1 MVAMIAPRP
10 SPEIEMYWDV
20 IVWRVMGVVLVA
32 SADVWLAMRWFQDK
46 NIPHRHGGGLFR
58 NRWRVGLGRS
68 SEGAF
73 SDRMLAPSRMAI
85 LGRLLWQQGRQSL
98 SLLLAVSAVLILMAS
113 FPAGQ
118 LFVESWGL
126 PGSYEIFGTPLL
138 MLSLVG
144 ISLLGLCVF
153 AADQRRRSYRFLA
166 DRGVP
171 PGSIWLSR
179 LLVVLIPFVL
189 LLAVFLLS
197 IRGVAPRR
205 WSFESN
211 EIIYYYSIALKFV
224 FGAAVL
230 GLTAGQLCSMFFR
243 SSILAGLF
251 GVLLNILLVGWWGL
265 MMFWQVPWIWSA
277 LPLPLAFLL
286 ATRLRTANWLLERNT
301 LRAWLLPALI
311 LLLPTV
317 ALVTAVPLYRIHQIP
332 DVWPGF
338 DFKKFEGPLTQQ
350 ERATLDL
357 YRNGI
362 LQLNFIEHPSSKTG
376 TPEFEKAAAS
386 LRQEGVAMIVKASS
400 QELIHP
406 ILGES
411 PLDQAAYLL
420 LINAKR
426 TQEAGDLD
434 SALKQYLAVIRICDQ
449 MRRCD
454 IKGCYS
460 ADDYEMQTY
469 SSLARWAARPG
480 QTPTRILDAEHEV
493 RRSMF
498 QDTSRGPVEL
508 EYGIMRRILNGD
520 LAALSATHVS
530 EKRPLSTLTLL
541 WMRLPWERARA
552 LRLLNFQTYCEL
564 HDPSAAMPV
573 QSTLAPLRNA
583 ELLYTLWEQ
592 TGLPWVIR
600 DLELWWCDWRYPST
614 SPDRAKALETKRRA
628 TYILLALEAWKLEH
642 GSLPKKLD
650 ALVGPYFDR
659 LPEDPFS
666 GEPFRYFPD
675 GLPVSLRWS
684 QLSGGWTTE
693 EYRGELPANTPFL
706 WSIGERVSLTHST
719 AHSIEQQRNVLDEYQ
734 IWLPWPH
741 QQGPHST
748 RFPNSESDLWSSGWP
763 FVIP

>member
-1 MVAMIAPRP
+1 
-10 SPEIEMYWDV
+10 
-20 IVWRVMGVVLVA
+20 
-32 SADVWLAMRWFQDK
+32 
-46 NIPHRHGGGLFR
+46 
-58 NRWRVGLGRS
+58 
-68 SEGAF
+68 
-73 SDRMLAPSRMAI
+73 
-85 LGRLLWQQGRQSL
+85 
-98 SLLLAVSAVLILMAS
+98 
-113 FPAGQ
+113 
-118 LFVESWGL
+118 
-126 PGSYEIFGTPLL
+126 
-138 MLSLVG
+138 
-144 ISLLGLCVF
+144 
-153 AADQRRRSYRFLA
+153 
-166 DRGVP
+166 
-171 PGSIWLSR
+171 
-179 LLVVLIPFVL
+179 
-189 LLAVFLLS
+189 
-197 IRGVAPRR
+197 
-205 WSFESN
+205 
-211 EIIYYYSIALKFV
+211 
-224 FGAAVL
+224 
-230 GLTAGQLCSMFFR
+230 
-243 SSILAGLF
+243 
-251 GVLLNILLVGWWGL
+251 
-265 MMFWQVPWIWSA
+265 
-277 LPLPLAFLL
+277 
-286 ATRLRTANWLLERNT
+286 
-301 LRAWLLPALI
+301 
-311 LLLPTV
+311 
-317 ALVTAVPLYRIHQIP
+317 
-332 DVWPGF
+332 
-338 DFKKFEGPLTQQ
+338 
-350 ERATLDL
+350 
-357 YRNGI
+357 
-362 LQLNFIEHPSSKTG
+362 
-376 TPEFEKAAAS
+376 
-386 LRQEGVAMIVKASS
+386 
-400 QELIHP
+400 
-406 ILGES
+406 
-411 PLDQAAYLL
+411 
-420 LINAKR
+420 
-426 TQEAGDLD
+426 
-434 SALKQYLAVIRICDQ
+434 
-449 MRRCD
+449 
-454 IKGCYS
+454 
-460 ADDYEMQTY
+460 
-469 SSLARWAARPG
+469 
-480 QTPTRILDAEHEV
+480 
-493 RRSMF
+493 
-498 QDTSRGPVEL
+498 VEL